1 MYLTNKAQV
10 HFSPGI
16 GLAARPIDPYWPMA
30 MARMF
35 LINYMETM
43 AFAMLAYDAYK
54 VGIPEN
60 GETSLSVLVKIPG
73 RVNVYSLRTGK
84 WAIKI
89 VDLAM
94 KKCDFA

>member
-54 VGIPEN
+54 VGIPSWKWRN
-60 GETSLSVLVKIPG
+60 IAKFVGEDTRPG
-73 RVNVYSLRTGK
+73 KRLQ
-84 WAIKI
+84 
-89 VDLAM
+89 
-94 KKCDFA
+94 FANWKMGH

>member
-1 MYLTNKAQV
+1 MMLTRLG
-10 HFSPGI
+10 S
-16 GLAARPIDPYWPMA
+16 LA
-30 MARMF
+30 
-35 LINYMETM
+35 
-43 AFAMLAYDAYK
+43 
-54 VGIPEN
+54 EN
-60 GETSLSVLVKIPG
+60 GETSLSLLVKIPG